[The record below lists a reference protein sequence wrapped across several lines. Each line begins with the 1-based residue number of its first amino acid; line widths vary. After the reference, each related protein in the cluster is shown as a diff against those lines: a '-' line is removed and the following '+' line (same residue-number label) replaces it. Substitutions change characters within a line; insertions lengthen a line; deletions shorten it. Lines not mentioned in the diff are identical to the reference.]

1 MRDGTKA
8 MAHELALRRAVRGQI
23 VQRVPQCFRSSF
35 PMSPDTFV
43 PATSLIQAINHIPQ
57 GIAVFDARMR
67 LVMSNARY
75 NALLELPSALQKLG
89 TPLFDIALFLGDRG
103 DLGEGDPARLAIERI
118 NLLTSSPVT
127 VTQRPGKHGQTLE
140 FHSSRLP
147 DGGLVIAFSDVTAR
161 VQAERALA
169 QVNHSLEGRVAE
181 RTAALTRVNMELESA
196 RAKADAANHDKTR
209 FLAAA
214 SHDLLQ
220 PLNAA
225 RLYTSTLIER
235 SKSTGL
241 ADLANSIEASL
252 TAVEDIMSA
261 LLDISRIDSGALKPA
276 PAPVAARDLLKRIEV
291 EFGPMARER
300 NISLRLVPS
309 NAAVLVDRSLVGRIV
324 QNLVSNAIKYTNRG
338 GKVLVGFRRRGN
350 RMRLDVI
357 DTGIGFNKDQ
367 HRLLF
372 AEFSRLERGARMAQG
387 LGLGLSIVQRLVTAL
402 DLTLEL
408 DSVEGRGS
416 RFSLFLPLTRTIR
429 PMSEPAPA
437 LAEINFGTLGLKVL
451 CVDNERSII
460 EAMEGLLRHWG
471 CDVRSALSLKQIDKE
486 QLLEGWYPDLVLM
499 DYHLDQTS
507 GLDAIE
513 WLRHNVGGHLPAA
526 LVTADRSPA
535 VRALAEERGIAVVT
549 KPVKPAALRAAI
561 SGLANQA
568 RNPSPRIS

>member
-1 MRDGTKA
+1 MP
-8 MAHELALRRAVRGQI
+8 AHKYDAAAGLRQAL
-23 VQRVPQCFRSSF
+23 
-35 PMSPDTFV
+35 DY
-43 PATSLIQAINHIPQ
+43 IPQ
-57 GIAVFDARMR
+57 GIAVFDAG
-67 LVMSNARY
+67 LHLATSNSRY
-75 NALLELPSALQKLG
+75 NTLLALPPTLTRPG

-103 DLGEGDPARLAIERI
+103 DFGPGDAARLAIERI
-118 NLLTSSPVT
+118 NLLTASPTT
-127 VTQRPGKHGQTLE
+127 VTQRLGNAGQTLE

-147 DGGLVIAFSDVTAR
+147 DGGLVISFSDVTAR
-161 VQAERALA
+161 VRAEQELEAMN
-169 QVNHSLEGRVAE
+169 QSLEERVDE
-181 RTAALTRVNMELESA
+181 RTAALTRVNAELESA

-235 SKSTGL
+235 AKSTGL

-252 TAVEDIMSA
+252 TAVEDIMGA

-276 PAPVAARDLLKRIEV
+276 PAPVAGRDLLKKIEV

-300 NISLRLVPS
+300 NISLKIVDTDAS
-309 NAAVLVDRSLVGRIV
+309 VLVDRMLVGRIV
-324 QNLVSNAIKYTNRG
+324 QNLVSNAVKYTQPG
-338 GKVLVGFRRRGN
+338 GKVLVGLRRRGN

-387 LGLGLSIVQRLVTAL
+387 LGLGLSIVQRLVSAL
-402 DLTLEL
+402 GLTLEL
-408 DSVEGRGS
+408 DSREGRGS
-416 RFSLFLPLTRTIR
+416 RFSLFLPATRNIR
-429 PMSEPAPA
+429 ATQEASPAPA
-437 LAEINFGTLGLKVL
+437 EVSFGTLDLKVL
-451 CVDNERSII
+451 CVDNERAII

-471 CDVRSALSLKQIDKE
+471 CDVRSALSLKQIDRE
-486 QLLEGWYPDLVLM
+486 RLLEGWYPDLVLM

-513 WLRHNVGGHLPAA
+513 WLRHNLGGHLPAA

-561 SGLANQA
+561 SGLANQS
-568 RNPSPRIS
+568 RSPAKRAG

>member
-1 MRDGTKA
+1 MAPHKSEAVDSLLQA
-8 MAHELALRRAVRGQI
+8 M
-23 VQRVPQCFRSSF
+23 
-35 PMSPDTFV
+35 
-43 PATSLIQAINHIPQ
+43 NHIPL
-57 GIAVFDARMR
+57 GIAVFDAGLR
-67 LVMSNARY
+67 LITANGRY
-75 NALLELPSALQKLG
+75 STMLVLPPDLTKPG
-89 TPLFDIALFLGDRG
+89 TPLFDIALFLADRG
-103 DLGEGDPARLAIERI
+103 DFGPGDAARLAIERI
-118 NLLTSSPVT
+118 NVLTASPTT
-127 VTQRPGKHGQTLE
+127 VTQRLGYLGQSLE

-147 DGGLVIAFSDVTAR
+147 DGGLTISFSDVTAR
-161 VQAERALA
+161 VRAERELA
-169 QVNHSLEGRVAE
+169 RVNQSLEERVEE
-181 RTAALTRVNMELESA
+181 RTAALTHVNAELESA

-261 LLDISRIDSGALKPA
+261 LLDISRIDSGAVRPTPTVVAGRDILK
-276 PAPVAARDLLKRIEV
+276 KIEV

-300 NISLRLVPS
+300 NIALRIVTTEAS
-309 NAAVLVDRSLVGRIV
+309 VMVDRALVGRIV
-324 QNLVSNAIKYTNRG
+324 QNLVSNAIKYTPPG
-338 GKVLVGFRRRGN
+338 GKVLVGFRRRGS

-357 DTGIGFNKDQ
+357 DTGIGFNRDQ
-367 HRLLF
+367 HKLVF

-402 DLTLEL
+402 GLTQEL
-408 DSVEGRGS
+408 DSNEGRGS
-416 RFSLFLPLTRTIR
+416 RFSIFLPATRTVR
-429 PMSEPAPA
+429 VAPEA
-437 LAEINFGTLGLKVL
+437 AMPPTEVGFGTQGVKIL
-451 CVDNERSII
+451 CVDNERAII

-471 CDVRSALSLKQIDKE
+471 CDVRSALSLKQIDRE
-486 QLLEGWYPDLVLM
+486 HLLEGWYPDMVLM

-513 WLRHNVGGHLPAA
+513 WLRHNLGGHLPAA

-535 VRALAEERGIAVVT
+535 VRTLAEERGIAVVT

-561 SGLANQA
+561 SGLANQS
-568 RNPSPRIS
+568 RSPTKRVG

>member
-1 MRDGTKA
+1 MLP
-8 MAHELALRRAVRGQI
+8 LAGDTANSLR
-23 VQRVPQCFRSSF
+23 
-35 PMSPDTFV
+35 
-43 PATSLIQAINHIPQ
+43 QAIDHIPQ
-57 GIAVFDARMR
+57 GIALFDATLR
-67 LVMSNARY
+67 LVTSNARY
-75 NALLELPSALQKLG
+75 NTLLELPETLVAPG

-103 DLGEGDPARLAIERI
+103 DFGVGDAARLAIERI

-127 VTQRPGKHGQTLE
+127 VTQRLGNGGQTLE
-140 FHSSRLP
+140 FYSSRMP
-147 DGGLVIAFSDVTAR
+147 DGGLVISFADVTAR
-161 VQAERALA
+161 VRAERELER
-169 QVNHSLEGRVAE
+169 VNQSLEARVEE
-181 RTAALTRVNMELESA
+181 RTAALTRVNAELESA

-235 SKSTGL
+235 AKSTGL

-252 TAVEDIMSA
+252 TAVEDIMGA
-261 LLDISRIDSGALKPA
+261 LLDISRIDSGALKPM
-276 PAPVAARDLLKRIEV
+276 PAPVAGRDVLKKIEV
-291 EFGPMARER
+291 EFGPLARER
-300 NISLRLVPS
+300 NISLRIVGTEAS
-309 NAAVLVDRSLVGRIV
+309 VLVDRTLVGRIV
-324 QNLVSNAIKYTNRG
+324 QNLVSNAIKYTNPG
-338 GKVLVGFRRRGN
+338 GKVLVGLRRRGS

-387 LGLGLSIVQRLVTAL
+387 LGLGLSIVQRLVAAL
-402 DLTLEL
+402 GWTLEL
-408 DSVEGRGS
+408 DSKEGSGS
-416 RFSLFLPLTRTIR
+416 RFSLFLPATRSIR
-429 PMSEPAPA
+429 AAPEAPAPV
-437 LAEINFGTLGLKVL
+437 EISFGTLGLKVL
-451 CVDNERSII
+451 CVDNERAIL
-460 EAMEGLLRHWG
+460 EAMEGLLSHWG
-471 CDVRSALSLKQIDKE
+471 CEVRTALSLKQIDRE
-486 QLLEGWYPDLVLM
+486 RLLEGWYPDLVLM

-513 WLRHNVGGHLPAA
+513 WLRHNLGGHLPAA

-561 SGLANQA
+561 SGLANQS
-568 RNPSPRIS
+568 RSPAKRAS

>member
-1 MRDGTKA
+1 MQPSNSVSA
-8 MAHELALRRAVRGQI
+8 ASLR
-23 VQRVPQCFRSSF
+23 
-35 PMSPDTFV
+35 
-43 PATSLIQAINHIPQ
+43 QAIDHIPQ
-57 GIAVFDARMR
+57 GIAVFDAGLR
-67 LVMSNARY
+67 LVTSNARY
-75 NALLELPSALQKLG
+75 NSLLALPEALTRPS

-103 DLGEGDPARLAIERI
+103 DFGTGDAARLAIERI
-118 NLLTSSPVT
+118 NLLTAAPVT
-127 VTQRPGKHGQTLE
+127 VTQRLGTGGQTLE

-147 DGGLVIAFSDVTAR
+147 DGGLVISFDDVTAR
-161 VQAERALA
+161 VKAERELERM
-169 QVNHSLEGRVAE
+169 NLSLEGRVEE
-181 RTAALTRVNMELESA
+181 RTSALKRVNSELEIA

-235 SKSTGL
+235 AKSTGL

-252 TAVEDIMSA
+252 TAVEDIMGA
-261 LLDISRIDSGALKPA
+261 LLDISRIDSGALKPVQA
-276 PAPVAARDLLKRIEV
+276 AVAGRDLLKKIEV

-300 NISLRLVPS
+300 NISLRIVATQS
-309 NAAVLVDRSLVGRIV
+309 TVLVDKTLVGRIV
-324 QNLVSNAIKYTNRG
+324 QNLVSNAIKYTMPG
-338 GKVLVGFRRRGN
+338 GKVLVGLRRRGS

-402 DLTLEL
+402 GLTLEL
-408 DSVEGRGS
+408 DSREGRGS
-416 RFSLFLPLTRTIR
+416 RFSLFLPSTRSIR
-429 PMSEPAPA
+429 AVPEQGPVPTEVS
-437 LAEINFGTLGLKVL
+437 FGTLGVKIL
-451 CVDNERSII
+451 CVDNERAIL
-460 EAMEGLLRHWG
+460 EAMEGLLTHWG
-471 CDVRSALSLKQIDKE
+471 CDVRTALSLKQIDRE
-486 QLLEGWYPDLVLM
+486 RLLEGWYPDLVLM

-513 WLRHNVGGHLPAA
+513 WLRHNLGGHLPAA

-561 SGLANQA
+561 SGLSNQS
-568 RNPSPRIS
+568 RSPGKRAG